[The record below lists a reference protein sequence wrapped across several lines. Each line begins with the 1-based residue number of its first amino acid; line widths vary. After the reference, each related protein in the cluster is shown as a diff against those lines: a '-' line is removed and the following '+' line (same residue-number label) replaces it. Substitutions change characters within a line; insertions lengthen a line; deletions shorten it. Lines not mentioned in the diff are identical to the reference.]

1 MRDLVICGA
10 GGFADEVTCLVNRI
24 NAITPKWNFIG
35 YIDKDMS
42 TKGGKRRYGTIL
54 GDISFVNNS
63 KKPLSVAV
71 AIGNPAR
78 VKKVISEVHNE
89 FVDFPNVIDPDVLF
103 LDKETIRI
111 GQGNIICAN
120 CVVSCNVDIGDFN
133 ILNIGAGVGHD
144 AIVGNYNVIMPN
156 VNISG
161 GVIIGE
167 CNLLGVKSTVIQYL
181 KIGKGVTLGANSV
194 LMRSAKDDLLYIGN
208 PAKKMEL

>member
-24 NAITPKWNFIG
+24 NAITPQWNFLG
-35 YIDKDMS
+35 YIDKDMN
-42 TKGGKRRYGTIL
+42 TKGEKRRYGTIL

-63 KKPLSVAV
+63 KVPLSVAV

-78 VKKVISEVHNE
+78 VKKVISEIHNE
-89 FVDFPNVIDPDVLF
+89 FVEFPNVIDPDVLF
-103 LDKETIRI
+103 LDKDSIRI

-120 CVVSCNVDIGDFN
+120 CVVSCNVNIGDFN

-167 CNLLGVKSTVIQYL
+167 SNLLGVKSTVIQYL

-194 LMRSAKDDLLYIGN
+194 LMRNAKDDLLYIGN